1 MEMQRTTKAKAI
13 SQKNLKTYTIA
24 IEDYSNE
31 AAQYWY
37 KDRYTAQWNKT
48 QNKNDPHIYGQLI
61 FYKVFKYLNNSII
74 NKCCCYKQLDSQTEK
89 INLKSYL
96 MPYTKKS
103 K

>member
-1 MEMQRTTKAKAI
+1 MEMQRTTKAKTI

-48 QNKNDPHIYGQLI
+48 QIKNDPHIYGQLI
-61 FYKVFKYLNNSII
+61 FTKFLNILIIVLSINVAVTNNWI
-74 NKCCCYKQLDSQTEK
+74 ARQ
-89 INLKSYL
+89 
-96 MPYTKKS
+96 KK
-103 K
+103 